1 MKTQRLNFRL
11 VIVAVLS
18 CCLCFLTPSL
28 SMAQGGGFA
37 LIEQGLVAYPQN
49 PAAAIALWR
58 QALPQGTRNTQALIY
73 HYLSLGYQELGRWQ
87 EAEEALRE
95 GFRRLPGGE
104 AGENLAVEARL
115 LNTQG
120 RFYWLTGRPQQA
132 LGAWQ
137 RATRAYERVEDR
149 EGVIGSLIN
158 QSQGLLFLGFPL
170 EAKGVLERVEG
181 ALEGLPEG
189 DLKEQGRQSLGRVWR
204 QVGDLRRSEAIL
216 KQGRSSGSGLEL
228 GNTRR
233 VLWQRAIAFQ
243 EEPDVESALSAYQE
257 AFQRAITPLEQVQ
270 AQLNGL
276 SLQIAAQRWREAAEV
291 QASLAPLLAQLPP
304 NHFSLE
310 TQLNFAQ
317 SLICLQEELNRVPGV
332 PGCPAVPPVQ
342 STPTGAIIGQQLAQG
357 VQTARELGDLR
368 LESAALGQLGELY
381 ERNQQYSE
389 AERLTQQA
397 LRIAEDRQALDL
409 RYRWEWQ
416 LGRLAERQDNPEG
429 AIALYKIALK
439 TLDQVRSTLL
449 PLDPNIQFDFRDN
462 IEPIYRRLAELL
474 LEEKPGEENIKEA
487 LETIDQLQLV
497 ELENFLRCRILPLVP
512 ITRNLAYLDDQTAL
526 IYPIL
531 FEHRIA
537 IIVKFPHQPFKA
549 YWVDESRDEIENEAW
564 DFVDLLIN
572 QGESEKIYELGNS
585 FYKKL
590 IKPWESELKNYPALK
605 HLVFILDGAL
615 RNIPIS
621 ALWDEKDQKYLVE
634 KPYSLSILP
643 NLNVFDLQRV
653 AQTKLNLLLLGVSEE
668 RTIEDENFSAL
679 ENVERELEEIGAIFP
694 AKTLLNADFS
704 QQVLEQLLENES
716 FSAIHIASHGQFS
729 SNLEN
734 TFVMTYHELLR
745 INTLQRLIRTNF
757 ERRLTPLEILSLSAC
772 ETATGDNRATLGL
785 AGIAV
790 RSGAKTTLASLWR
803 VNDAST
809 QVLMTEFYRQLQ
821 NPIMTKAEALQL
833 AQQEL
838 MKDVQYNSPFHWAAY
853 ILVGNWY

>member
-1 MKTQRLNFRL
+1 MAL
-11 VIVAVLS
+11 LS
-18 CCLCFLTPSL
+18 LCLCCLTPSL
-28 SMAQGGGFA
+28 TMAQGGSFA
-37 LIEQGLVAYPQN
+37 LIEQGLIAYPQN
-49 PAAAIALWR
+49 PAEAITLWR
-58 QALPQGTRNTQALIY
+58 QALPQETRNTQALIY
-73 HYLSLGYQELGRWQ
+73 HYLSLGYQELGQWQ

-95 GFRRLPGGE
+95 GFRRLPGEGQTV
-104 AGENLAVEARL
+104 ENLAVEAKL
-115 LNTQG
+115 FNTQG
-120 RFYWLTGRPQQA
+120 RFYWLTGWPQQA

-137 RATRAYERVEDR
+137 RATVAYERVEDS

-170 EAKGVLERVEG
+170 EAKAVLKRVEG
-181 ALEGLPEG
+181 VLDGLPEG

-204 QVGDLRRSEAIL
+204 QVGELGQSEAIL
-216 KQGRSSGSGLEL
+216 EQGRSSGNWLEL

-233 VLWQRAIAFQ
+233 VLWERAIAL
-243 EEPDVESALSAYQE
+243 EEKAEVESALNAYQE
-257 AFQRAITPLEQVQ
+257 AFQRATTPLEQVQ
-270 AQLNGL
+270 AQLNQL
-276 SLQIAAQRWREAAEV
+276 SLQIAAEQWTEAAQI

-317 SLICLQEELNRVPGV
+317 SLICLQEELNRVSGV
-332 PGCPAVPPVQ
+332 PGCRAIPPVQ
-342 STPTGAIIGQQLAQG
+342 STPTGVIIGQQLAQG
-357 VQTARELGDLR
+357 VQRARELGDLR

-416 LGRLAERQDNPEG
+416 LGRLAERQDHPER

-449 PLDPNIQFDFRDN
+449 PVDPNIQFDFRDN

-474 LEEKPGEENIKEA
+474 LEDNPGEENIKEA

-512 ITRNLAYLDDQTAL
+512 ITQNLNHLDDQTAL

-531 FEHRIA
+531 FKHKMV
-537 IIVKFPHQPFKA
+537 IIVKFPQQPFKA
-549 YWVDESRDEIENEAW
+549 YWVDKSREEIEDKALYFQDLFIKNEAVS
-564 DFVDLLIN
+564 DIIDLGTNLYETLIR
-572 QGESEKIYELGNS
+572 
-585 FYKKL
+585 
-590 IKPWESELKNYPALK
+590 PWETELNKQPNLK

-615 RNIPIS
+615 RNIPMS
-621 ALWDEKDQKYLVE
+621 ALWDTNHQEYLGQ

-643 NLNVFDLQRV
+643 NLNVFDLQR
-653 AQTKLNLLLLGVSEE
+653 AATTKLNVLLLGVSEE
-668 RTIEDENFSAL
+668 RRIEDQRFWVL
-679 ENVERELEEIGAIFP
+679 ENVEQELEEIAAIFP
-694 AKTLLNADFS
+694 AKTLLNAEFS
-704 QQVLEQLLENES
+704 KQALQQVLETES
-716 FSAIHIASHGQFS
+716 FSAIHIASHGKFS

-734 TFVMTYHELLR
+734 TYVMTYEELLR
-745 INTLQRLIRTNF
+745 INTLQALIRTNF
-757 ERRLTPLEILSLSAC
+757 ERRLTPLEILTLSAC
-772 ETATGDNRATLGL
+772 QTATGDNRATLGL

-790 RSGAKTTLASLWR
+790 RSGAKTTLASLWQ

-809 QVLMTEFYRQLQ
+809 RELMTEFYRQLQ
-821 NPIMTKAEALQL
+821 NPEITKAEALYL
-833 AQQEL
+833 AQQKL
-838 MKDVQYNSPFHWAAY
+838 INHAQYDSPVHWAAY